1 MNAAVPIA
9 ETIEALRARV
19 RAFHEDG
26 ARVALVP
33 TMGALHEGHL
43 SLINEARRAA
53 ERVVVTI
60 FVNPAQFGPSE
71 DFSRYPRTLP
81 EDLEKLAGV
90 AADLCFAPSVDA
102 IYPHGF
108 ATRVEVDGPAR
119 AELEDRFRPTHF
131 CGVATVVAKLL
142 IEAQAD
148 VAVFGEKDYQQ
159 LLVIRQ
165 MARDLDIPTQI
176 IGAPTLRD
184 PDGLAMS
191 SRNIYLSAKERA
203 AAPALHMALAE
214 AARRIREGDATEP
227 TLASAH
233 ESVEKAGFVVDY
245 FEARHAQTLARIVG
259 RREGPLRLLA
269 AARLGATR
277 LIDNVAV

>member
-1 MNAAVPIA
+1 M
-9 ETIEALRARV
+9 
-19 RAFHEDG
+19 
-26 ARVALVP
+26 
-33 TMGALHEGHL
+33 EG
-43 SLINEARRAA
+43 SIR
-53 ERVVVTI
+53 
-60 FVNPAQFGPSE
+60 
-71 DFSRYPRTLP
+71 
-81 EDLEKLAGV
+81 
-90 AADLCFAPSVDA
+90 
-102 IYPHGF
+102 PHF
-108 ATRVEVDGPAR
+108 
-119 AELEDRFRPTHF
+119 FR
-131 CGVATVVAKLL
+131 GVATVVCKLL
-142 IEAQAD
+142 NVVQPHVAFFGQKDAQQCVVVKAM
-148 VAVFGEKDYQQ
+148 V
-159 LLVIRQ
+159 
-165 MARDLDIPTQI
+165 RDLLMPVDIVV
-176 IGAPTLRD
+176 GKTLRD